1 MKNKLLLLFTFLSF
15 QISLAQKVE
24 NVFKVSFKNK
34 DIGTI
39 HAVEERSGT
48 KSTKDLRTQTD
59 AKVLMMSIHVESEV
73 KSTHDNGILIE
84 GTSYRHANRG
94 AEDVHAHVVRMP
106 DKFYQREKNGKKS
119 MIEKQEIT
127 ICVIDLFFREPK
139 GVKTIFS
146 NMYADFLSLKEISP
160 GKYQLV
166 TPDKKD
172 SYYTYQ
178 SGKLTSVESNT
189 PLGKVISKSI

>member
-1 MKNKLLLLFTFLSF
+1 MKSKLILLLLFLSF
-15 QISLAQKVE
+15 QLSLAQKVE

-39 HAVEERSGT
+39 HAVEDRSGT

-59 AKVLMMSIHVESEV
+59 AKVLMISVHVESEV
-73 KSTHDNGILIE
+73 KSTHDNGVLIE
-84 GTSYRHANRG
+84 GTSYRHASRG
-94 AEDVHAHVVRMP
+94 AEDVNAHVIKIG
-106 DKFYQREKNGKKS
+106 DKLYQREKNGKKS
-119 MIEKQEIT
+119 TIEKQEIT

-146 NMYADFLSLKEISP
+146 NMYADFLTLKEIGS

-172 SYYTYQ
+172 SFYTYQ
-178 SGKLTSVESNT
+178 NDKLIMVESNT
-189 PLGKVISKSI
+189 PLGKVISSRI